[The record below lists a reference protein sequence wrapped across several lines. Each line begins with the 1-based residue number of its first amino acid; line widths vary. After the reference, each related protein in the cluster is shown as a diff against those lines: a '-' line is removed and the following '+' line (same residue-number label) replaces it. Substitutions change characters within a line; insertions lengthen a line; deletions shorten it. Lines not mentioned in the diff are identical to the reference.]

1 MASMC
6 KNNCGRQA
14 RYAWG
19 ICRTCRNNQPKEKYV
34 EYIPDYSTGKIT
46 GVVWHDKKP
55 QLLGQHKERS
65 VYTVDMDYKK
75 RECQQKVKLKKAK
88 RRGQLKK
95 NGSELPDNF
104 CDYFG
109 V

>member
-19 ICRTCRNNQPKEKYV
+19 ICRTCRNNKPKEKYV

-46 GVVWHDKKP
+46 GVIWHDKKP
-55 QLLGQHKERS
+55 QLLGQHKEPS
-65 VYTVDMDYKK
+65 VSTVDIDYKK
-75 RECQQKVKLKKAK
+75 RECQQEAGLKKAK
-88 RRGQLKK
+88 RRGELIRK
-95 NGSELPDNF
+95 GYDLPDNF